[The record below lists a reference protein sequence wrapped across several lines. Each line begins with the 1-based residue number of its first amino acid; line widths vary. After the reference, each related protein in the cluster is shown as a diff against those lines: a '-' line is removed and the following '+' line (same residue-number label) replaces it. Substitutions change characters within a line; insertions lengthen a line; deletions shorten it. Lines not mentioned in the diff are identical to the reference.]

1 MSRIPPELPRP
12 LLSIDPGKNA
22 LGWAYSEGHGHVVC
36 AGVVRSETPTQAG
49 GDDIAQVAQH
59 VLRQLQ
65 LELRR
70 LPPIAALVI
79 EKMRVYPGPAG
90 AKTNP
95 NDLIDLSY
103 LSGGVH
109 MLPEVPVNVRA
120 VLVEPKDWKG
130 QIPKETMVEY
140 RIKPSLSDFEQK
152 LVKASMQHVP
162 EGLKHNGWDAVGLN
176 LWGMKRLRGPS

>member
-12 LLSIDPGKNA
+12 LLAIDPGKNA
-22 LGWAYSEGHGHVVC
+22 LGWAYVEGGGHIVC
-36 AGVVRSETPTQAG
+36 AGVVRSEKSTQVG
-49 GDDIAQVAQH
+49 GDDIAQVAQY

-65 LELRR
+65 IVLRQ

-79 EKMRVYPGPAG
+79 EKMRVYPGPKG
-90 AKTNP
+90 AQTNP

-109 MLPEVPVNVRA
+109 MLPEVPVDVRA

-130 QIPKETMVEY
+130 QVPKEKMVEY
-140 RIKPSLSDFEQK
+140 RIKPSLSPFEQQ
-152 LVKASMQHVP
+152 LVKASMQTVP
-162 EGLKHNGWDAVGLN
+162 EHLKHNGWDAVGIA